1 MSQHDW
7 KPGDRAMVIVDRVV
21 SKGMVALKSKDG
33 VSAGVWIEALHP
45 LPTPAPI
52 MDLEQMWR
60 VALTPDPITELERV
74 VVEAAVKWRKNHS
87 APFINDE
94 PTANLYAAVLALL
107 AARTPPAPV
116 DPMVAL
122 RSAWE
127 APRGLLWAEGVHAAL
142 DAAEAAWKES
152 KA

>member
-7 KPGDRAMVIVDRVV
+7 KPGDRAMVIVDRIL
-21 SKGMVALKSKDG
+21 SKGTVALKSKDG
-33 VSAGVWIEALHP
+33 VSVGVRIGALHP
-45 LPTPAPI
+45 LP
-52 MDLEQMWR
+52 
-60 VALTPDPITELERV
+60 TPDPITELERA

-87 APFINDE
+87 APFISDE

-116 DPMVAL
+116 DPMTAL

-142 DAAEAAWKES
+142 VAAEAAWKEI
-152 KA
+152 KK

>member
-7 KPGDRAMVIVDRVV
+7 KPGDRAMVIVNRGV
-21 SKGMVALKSKDG
+21 SKGMVALKTKNG

-52 MDLEQMWR
+52 TDLERAVVNKMMAFRDLYRSDAIVPYPQR
-60 VALTPDPITELERV
+60 VAARDEVIW
-74 VVEAAVKWRKNHS
+74 AA
-87 APFINDE
+87 D
-94 PTANLYAAVLALL
+94 ALN
-107 AARTPPAPV
+107 AARTPPTPV

-127 APRGLLWAEGVHAAL
+127 ASRGLQWAEEVHTAL
-142 DAAEAAWKES
+142 VAAEAAWKEI
-152 KA
+152 KK

>member
-1 MSQHDW
+1 MTHEW
-7 KPGDRAMVIVDRVV
+7 KPGDRAMVEIAHSETHCSDGTVAI
-21 SKGMVALKSKDG
+21 KGRGSWHTIFVPHES
-33 VSAGVWIEALHP
+33 LHP
-45 LPTPAPI
+45 LPA
-52 MDLEQMWR
+52 
-60 VALTPDPITELERV
+60 PDPITELERV

-87 APFINDE
+87 APFISDE

-116 DPMVAL
+116 DPMTAL

-142 DAAEAAWKES
+142 DAAEAAWKEN